1 MLNYIE
7 YLNVPTTVAIAIVA
21 AFLIMQIVGEMLEF
35 KGKVVPEFL
44 KVRKYFSRKKAEKA
58 ENMQTLK
65 EVRQLLMERE
75 ENAETLKEV
84 KQLLSE
90 VNGHYSEDNITKR
103 NNWMTWVNDR
113 AEIYDKSI
121 IEISKNL
128 RDVTQALR
136 DNTKLTEEMFIQNSR
151 DRIIDFATKV
161 ADDEAVVSRE
171 EFNRIFKVYDKY
183 EKYLDEHDLTNG
195 EVDVAIR
202 IIREAYEHRIRKHL
216 FIEDVRGYES
226 LIA

>member
-7 YLNVPTTVAIAIVA
+7 YLNVPTTVAITIVA

-44 KVRKYFSRKKAEKA
+44 KIRKYFSRKKAEKA

-65 EVRQLLMERE
+65 EVRQLLMDRE

-103 NNWMTWVNDR
+103 NSWMTWVNDR
-113 AEIYDKSI
+113 AEVYDNSI

-128 RDVTQALR
+128 SDVTQALR
-136 DNTKLTEEMFIQNSR
+136 DNTKLTEEMFIQSSR

-171 EFNRIFKVYDKY
+171 EFNRIFKVYAKY
-183 EKYLDEHDLTNG
+183 EKYLEEHDLTNG

-202 IIREAYEHRIRKHL
+202 IIREAYEHRMKKHL
-216 FIEDVRGYES
+216 FIEDVRGYEN
-226 LIA
+226 